1 MNKKLL
7 NEAEIQEY
15 AEVLEERQRCQP
27 TEDIEQLLWQIFK
40 DTLSEA
46 QKVCPIE
53 GRVRLGGR

>member
-40 DTLSEA
+40 DTHRRCVPLKE
-46 QKVCPIE
+46 E
-53 GRVRLGGR
+53 